1 MNKQIKDLLDIYN
14 DPALTS
20 KEREHY
26 AIKIIAILNSRYKR

>member
-14 DPALTS
+14 NPALTS

-26 AIKIIAILNSRYKR
+26 AIKIIAILNSSYKK